1 MGGPVNELHRP
12 LCGSHDLA
20 VGLDQATIEGLR
32 AMIRSGG
39 VQQLAVGDLHAGEV
53 AGLAWSGNPAHLR
66 SVAAALQ
73 RAAQGLEDY
82 LVVRA
87 PGGEPVAKMRIDYT
101 SEADT
106 GVFSQLA
113 TMGPL
118 QGLGI
123 ATMLIGAGEQR
134 VRARG
139 LSSSPRSA
147 SKTTTPGHV
156 TSTSGSDTRRPAA
169 CTHHGKPRTTLA
181 SFGCTKPRSRF
192 CASACDARTRS
203 TPRPTR
209 TGRPGPYFP
218 GLAMTKPHRRIEL
231 RDGSRCRRTAHCQSA
246 PSPLGTGAR
255 I

>member
-1 MGGPVNELHRP
+1 MGGPVNQLHRP
-12 LCGSHDLA
+12 PRGSHDLA
-20 VGLDQATIEGLR
+20 VGLDQATTEGLR
-32 AMIRSGG
+32 AMIRAGG
-39 VQQLAVGDLHAGEV
+39 IQQLAVGDLRADEV
-53 AGLAWSGNPAHLR
+53 AELAWSGNPAHLR
-66 SVAAALQ
+66 SAAALQ

-139 LSSSPRSA
+139 MAFAALGVEDNNPGARRLYERLGYQAAGQQHA
-147 SKTTTPGHV
+147 SWEYED
-156 TSTSGSDTRRPAA
+156 DTGVLRL
-169 CTHHGKPRTTLA
+169 HETTLTILRKRLSPQGA
-181 SFGCTKPRSRF
+181 
-192 CASACDARTRS
+192 ARTQA
-203 TPRPTR
+203 TP
-209 TGRPGPYFP
+209 
-218 GLAMTKPHRRIEL
+218 PHHHH
-231 RDGSRCRRTAHCQSA
+231 HCHH
-246 PSPLGTGAR
+246 PSHR
-255 I
+255 H